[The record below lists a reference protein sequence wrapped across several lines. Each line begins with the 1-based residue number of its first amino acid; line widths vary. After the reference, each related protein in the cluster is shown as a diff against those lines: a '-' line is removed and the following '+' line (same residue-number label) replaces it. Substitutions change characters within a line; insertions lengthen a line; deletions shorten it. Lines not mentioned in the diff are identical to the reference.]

1 MKASLSGAFSVTT
14 SDPETERYFIWAHS
28 TTHNVNAAVTDI
40 ARDASAIVADS
51 LLSRGPPWTRESG
64 GPDRLVVLSIVLLG
78 VTVLLLG
85 VALFFLWRRQS
96 RGDQFPA
103 ERGDTGAGQPDE
115 STEVSELD
123 RIRQI
128 DATVDGRLPQQEIV
142 ERTDWSEAKVSR
154 VVSGLAEDGQ
164 LEKVRIGRQNFIQV
178 TTEED
183 SAGEASENRP
193 TA

>member
-1 MKASLSGAFSVTT
+1 VKASLSGAFSVTT
-14 SDPETERYFIWAHS
+14 PDPETERYFIRAHG
-28 TTHNVNAAVTDI
+28 TTHNVNAAVTDF
-40 ARDASAIVADS
+40 ARDVSAIVADS

-78 VTVLLLG
+78 VAVLLLG
-85 VALFFLWRRQS
+85 VALFFLWRRQF
-96 RGDQFPA
+96 RAEQFPA

-142 ERTDWSEAKVSR
+142 EQTDWSEAKVSR

-164 LEKVRIGRQNFIQV
+164 LEKIRIGRQNFIQV
-178 TTEED
+178 KTEAD
-183 SAGEASENRP
+183 ATGGESENRP